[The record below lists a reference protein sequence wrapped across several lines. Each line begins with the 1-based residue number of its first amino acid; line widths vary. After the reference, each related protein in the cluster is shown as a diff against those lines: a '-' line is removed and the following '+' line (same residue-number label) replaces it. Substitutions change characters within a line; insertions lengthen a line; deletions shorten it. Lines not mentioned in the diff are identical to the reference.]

1 MAAKERNDDK
11 TSQFR
16 NDHLWTGLEGNYL
29 NGTNFRSFLFLEKNC
44 ISRVFIFAVGP
55 FKDFF
60 AGINFRGLLILCTFL
75 NIAQISKI
83 KEKKKRKS
91 F

>member
-1 MAAKERNDDK
+1 MIKSPLPLVICGSDRK
-11 TSQFR
+11 TLKIFVV
-16 NDHLWTGLEGNYL
+16 EYL
-29 NGTNFRSFLFLEKNC
+29 NGTNFRVFFLEKNC
-44 ISRVFIFAVGP
+44 ISRVFIFAVCP

-83 KEKKKRKS
+83 KEKKHERAFS
-91 F
+91 Q

>member
-1 MAAKERNDDK
+1 MAAKKRNDDK
-11 TSQFR
+11 TFQFR
-16 NDHLWTGLEGNYL
+16 NYHLWTGLEGNYL
-29 NGTNFRSFLFLEKNC
+29 NGANFRGFFFLEKNC
-44 ISRVFIFAVGP
+44 ISRVFIFAVCP

>member
-1 MAAKERNDDK
+1 M
-11 TSQFR
+11 
-16 NDHLWTGLEGNYL
+16 H
-29 NGTNFRSFLFLEKNC
+29 
-44 ISRVFIFAVGP
+44 
-55 FKDFF
+55 F
-60 AGINFRGLLILCTFL
+60 AGIYFRGLPIQGFFQGFFINFRGLLILCTFL